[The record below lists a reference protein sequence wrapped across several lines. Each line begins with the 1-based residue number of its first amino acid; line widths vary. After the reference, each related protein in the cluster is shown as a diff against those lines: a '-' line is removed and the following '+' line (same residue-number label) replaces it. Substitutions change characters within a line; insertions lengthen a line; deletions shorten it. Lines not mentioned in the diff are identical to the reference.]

1 MKIDPKDREAL
12 EEFELEW
19 GKLVDNAEE
28 MAYRSMLNK
37 FVAESEIAHP
47 IELLLKHGCPAKCI
61 INMLID
67 LAYEQKE
74 AENGI

>member
-1 MKIDPKDREAL
+1 M
-12 EEFELEW
+12 EFDN
-19 GKLVDNAEE
+19 LVEYAEE
-28 MAYRSMLNK
+28 MAYQKMLDE

-67 LAYEQKE
+67 LAIEQKE
-74 AENGI
+74 AE